1 MNILL
6 IYLAI
11 SYHQPRFCSDA
22 TWRYNATTVSASTAG
37 INAAYIFIN
46 KNNMISVA
54 NPTNSTL
61 IMWNDNNSTP
71 IQIIKLNSSQP
82 YSHFVMDSD
91 DIYIDSFIQ
100 AGQVGKWFANST
112 LGQSVMYP
120 CSQCYGLFVDIDN
133 NIYCSINDKH
143 QVVAQSLNDIS
154 NRMNIVAGTGISGSN
169 SDMLSSPYQIY
180 VDTNLDLY
188 VADSGNNRVQCF
200 QVGHTNG
207 TTVAGVSSHYITI
220 TLNSPTGIVLDGD
233 RYLYITD
240 SGNNRIVASGPSGFR
255 CLVGCSSLAGSTADK
270 LNSPV
275 VFSFNGHGDMLVVD
289 KGNSRIQKFHSRSN
303 LCYNVTVT
311 ITKTSTSTTTTTST
325 QSSNQH
331 LTTITSA
338 NIMVSYNR
346 PKLNENSTWYEN
358 ATTFAD
364 TSVIGDD
371 PYAIFIDIYNTVYFA
386 ASNPHQ
392 LITWSNGSSIVTNT
406 LPGYQMAGV
415 GLFVTLNGDIYLE
428 KNTNGEVHKWNVNS
442 NTTVLAVNMHDRCQG
457 LFIDINNMLY
467 CSQSSLQRV
476 VFKSLND
483 ESRLMT
489 IVAGTGCSGSSSLQ
503 LSQPS
508 GIFVD
513 TNLNLYVADTAN
525 NRVQCFPSGQT
536 SGITVAGSSSL
547 NTTITL
553 SSPSCV
559 MLDFDGNLFVLDSF
573 NHRVVRSGSNGFW
586 CIVGCTGAGGSDA
599 NQLNYP
605 QYMAFDSHGNIFVT
619 DVYNSRIQKFEII
632 NIPSEATTAVNE
644 VYPTTN
650 PTTSSVS
657 STTVVTTNDLDTTA
671 FTSHQTAT
679 EMMMGHTT
687 TNIVTT
693 ITVQSATTL
702 STEAAT
708 SSVAEYGTII
718 EKTSATRTTE
728 NVMSTSMLESTE
740 SQTEKATVVSKSPQT
755 QFTADISTEAT
766 EGGDTTI
773 DWTTIENGRDEATS
787 TIAVSTTH
795 GDKTN
800 TNSGKSLVSSSSPS
814 SQTTTEPAI
823 PAAMN
828 SSSCL
833 LSTIT
838 LIPAISS
845 VSLAIEFHRNE
856 DFYISSTID
865 INCNNS
871 MLMAM
876 EWTMKACTPNC
887 LNVIQLD
894 ESIGTTFSE
903 IYFPPRSLPCGIYK
917 LQLTVTANTL
927 SQSTNTAFTFV
938 KIIPSDIQ
946 VYLIRLGTS
955 MITHSYQQ
963 DLKLDP
969 GTYSID
975 FNGYEFNASD
985 WLYEYYCR
993 TYDTF
998 TANEPMLP
1006 IGSLNSS
1013 CLINQTSFTYDG
1025 VLLSHRSSMSIY
1037 AGSMSPNK
1045 TYQFIVSMQNRQNS
1059 SIQITGSALVKIEN
1073 SPTKRII
1080 IGCVIQTMCTP
1091 NIEYQLVNPSTQIA
1105 LYAECIDTCD
1115 IQENITWNIYYGEI
1129 NSSSNATQWML
1140 FNQMNLYDNIW
1151 FYGRN
1156 TSNFTASKDLFSR
1169 NSQFNLW
1176 RFEVIYG
1183 LLPAISSSALDFTIN
1198 QPPSNGS
1205 CSISP
1210 LSGTT
1215 STVFHI
1221 SCTDWFD
1228 ENGIKEY
1235 SLYVWSTDPSDT
1247 MIKAFSSIS
1256 TFQVRLPAG
1265 TISLIVHIRDKTDCV
1280 TEYNIPTSVVV
1291 LPDSSEMTSLIK
1303 STTHN
1308 YINRLFSSGN
1318 QNLIGQIITSISI
1331 QFNSMS
1337 YANINNAISN
1347 GLSPTNIFISSLGNS
1362 SLPTNSISS
1371 YNQSVLIE
1379 YDKRRNSLANIRSTF
1394 AKFIPNVAILGSSS
1408 IQLQAAMLVHLTQS
1422 TNELSRQTLTIVSK
1436 QCYQLTLALC
1446 SMASRIS
1453 ADDVRRASN
1462 QLIQCASNVL
1472 TAVNGPLQSRTDVL
1486 DEDFIDA
1493 TSFPTDYDT
1502 DIESPWS
1509 NLNLFA
1515 DGNDFSWET
1524 IEKNRNLYYQKEL
1537 ANQIL
1542 DQMNTLISKITSA
1555 MNIHLTLNQNLL
1567 VNTSAVFMLI
1577 EKRTLQSLTNIK
1589 LDQTENAHIQLPTN
1603 LDNNSSVLLRSMLTP
1618 LAPFGNTT
1626 TQTTLTNLSR
1636 SVSLSIF
1643 DLNEFEILVQT
1654 SERSP
1659 IQIVIPHDS
1668 NLRVPSMILQDV
1680 ISMNSTFSHQLFNL
1694 HYLNIT
1700 NSLPISLHFQI
1711 EPLKENI
1718 SYLFIYK
1725 FDQSPRLN
1733 SSINQI
1739 DGWTLFCS
1747 SNLTTDNLYKY
1758 FIDNRQTS
1766 NHRSIIFGLR
1776 ELQPS
1781 ESVCSNSSPTNPP
1794 ITDKHMTFTGNYQLR
1809 IYASGCYYLDSNNQ
1823 WKSDGLVVGERT
1835 TLNAT
1840 ECYST
1845 HLTTFTSA
1853 FCVLPNPINWNYVFS
1868 NAEFMKNKTTY
1879 FTVICVSVI
1888 YLILLIFARYKDKK
1902 DAEKLGVTVLPDN
1915 HKLDDY
1921 FYEIIVFTGQR
1932 KDAGTKSNV
1941 QFILCGND
1949 HQTRIRTLIDP
1960 QRSILQRGGI
1970 DAFLMSVPKSLGLL
1984 NFIRIWHDNSGKG
1997 SSASWFLKY
2006 LIVRDLQTMETFH
2019 FICQKWFAVEKE
2031 DGKIHRILPVASEM
2045 EKHQFRHILSK
2056 HAYSCVS
2063 DSHLWFSIFSRPPS
2077 SHFTRVQRCTCCFVL
2092 LFVSMFLNIM
2102 YYDLANEAKASDPT
2116 KSLSLTFGTLYIT
2129 HQQVIVGIVV
2139 ELFALLPSFL
2149 LVQMFRRIRYR
2160 QKQSS
2165 TLQSTFPK
2173 IRADSKFVERKN
2185 KRKTLPW
2192 WFIFIAYGI
2201 CIVLVG
2207 VSIVFIVG
2215 RGIEFGDLKTG
2226 QWLTSILSGF
2236 LSSILLVQPL
2246 KILCLI
2252 LFFGV
2257 CCRKALDDEEI
2268 KDYFDN
2274 QPIELDRDEEYL
2286 HMIRRTSIF
2295 IYRNPVYFNRLNKT
2309 EVACAREIRLKEIQM
2324 WAVVNEGLMYLGFL
2338 ILLYSFAY
2346 SNHFSNSFYQV
2357 DHLRKYLTNSRQIDA
2372 NFSKIST
2379 VDDCWNWLENSF
2391 MRNLRAQTWYNGDA
2405 PRNLSGFIND
2415 KSNRLIG
2422 WATMRQLRV
2431 KSQLCPIHNSIAYS
2445 CVHDYSFF
2453 DHDEHSYYPGWRK
2466 NQSNTNYSSTI
2477 SNAFKYKSSE
2487 QLGTYAYVGDHETY
2501 EGGGYVYEFRGR
2513 LSSLQSNISQLHQ
2526 LDWIDTRTRA
2536 VIIQLSLYNANV
2548 ELFTSVIFLI
2558 EKLSTGG
2565 FYSTIRVEPMHF
2577 YTFTSVWQLICTIV
2591 YLIVIIYFMVI
2602 EIRLL
2607 IRLKRKY
2614 FLEFWSLIQWS
2625 IIVCSWISVAIYI
2638 WRYNES
2644 KRIGQLFK
2652 ETKGHTRLN
2661 LQMASY
2667 VNHLLTSLFAL
2678 CCFFSTMKFLRLCVY
2693 NSQQHLFLQSI
2704 KYAANE
2710 LSLFMLM
2717 FSVIV
2722 LAFVCLFYLL
2732 FNSKLQS
2739 CSTLFAATKILV
2751 KMILMKAN
2759 GKEFLVVSPFLGP
2772 FVFTLC
2778 AFIVVFICI
2787 NMFLSIT
2794 MRSFQ
2799 HARRNQ
2805 TKNNR
2810 EIFAFMFNR
2819 LLHWIGL
2826 KRTTREEFEEARN
2839 HRKDVR
2845 YLSGVEL
2852 FPEKMNQ
2859 FLDALNKIYL
2869 TQEIGKERVK
2879 EIVG

>member
-1 MNILL
+1 MIFRRCWVLWLILM
-6 IYLAI
+6 IAGRGYAV
-11 SYHQPRFCSDA
+11 SYHQPRFCSSA
-22 TWRYNATTVSASTAG
+22 TWRYNATTFSASTIG
-37 INAAYIFIN
+37 ISPAYIFIT
-46 KNNMISVA
+46 KNNTISVV
-54 NPTNSTL
+54 NPSNNT
-61 IMWNDNNSTP
+61 IVMWNDNNSTP
-71 IQIIKLNSSQP
+71 IRTIKLNSSQP

-100 AGQVGKWFANST
+100 AGQVGKWFVNST
-112 LGQSVMYP
+112 FGQPVMYP
-120 CSQCYGLFVDIDN
+120 CSQCYGLFVDIN
-133 NIYCSINDKH
+133 SNIYCSINDKH

-169 SDMLSSPYQIY
+169 SDMLSAPYQIY

-207 TTVAGVSSHYITI
+207 TTVAGISSQYITI
-220 TLNSPTGIVLDGD
+220 TLNSPTGIVLDED
-233 RYLYITD
+233 KYLYITD
-240 SGNNRIVASGPSGFR
+240 SGNNRIVASGPYGFR

-275 VFSFNGHGDMLVVD
+275 VFSFNSHGDMFVVD
-289 KGNSRIQKFHSRSN
+289 KGNRRIQKFYSQSN
-303 LCYNVTVT
+303 LCNNFTT
-311 ITKTSTSTTTTTST
+311 AIITTSTSTTTTTST
-325 QSSNQH
+325 QNSNQY

-346 PKLNENSTWYEN
+346 PKLSENSTWYEN

-364 TSVIGDD
+364 TNVIGDD

-392 LITWSNGSSIVTNT
+392 VIIWSNGSNIVTNT
-406 LPGYQMAGV
+406 LPDYQMAGV

-428 KNTNGEVHKWNVNS
+428 KDINGEIHKWNVNS
-442 NTTVLAVNMHDRCQG
+442 NTTVLALNMHNRCQG

-476 VFKSLND
+476 VFKSLNN
-483 ESRLMT
+483 ESSLMT
-489 IVAGTGCSGSSSLQ
+489 IVAGTGCSGNNSLQ

-513 TNLNLYVADTAN
+513 TNLDLYVADTAN
-525 NRVQCFPSGQT
+525 NRVQRFPAGQT
-536 SGITVAGSSSL
+536 SGITMAGSSSL

-573 NHRVVRSGSNGFW
+573 NQRVVRSGSNGFW
-586 CIVGCTGAGGSDA
+586 CIVGCTGVGGSDA

-619 DVYNSRIQKFEII
+619 DVYNNRIQKFEII
-632 NIPSEATTAVNE
+632 NIPSKGITAVNE
-644 VYPTTN
+644 VSPTIN
-650 PTTSSVS
+650 SSTSSIS
-657 STTVVTTNDLDTTA
+657 STTVATTNDYTTA

-679 EMMMGHTT
+679 EMIIGQSRQKKTPIHVFFLDYTT
-687 TNIVTT
+687 TNIVAT

-702 STEAAT
+702 
-708 SSVAEYGTII
+708 I
-718 EKTSATRTTE
+718 ET
-728 NVMSTSMLESTE
+728 
-740 SQTEKATVVSKSPQT
+740 TVVSNSPQT
-755 QFTADISTEAT
+755 QFTADMNTEAT
-766 EGGDTTI
+766 EGDDTTI
-773 DWTTIENGRDEATS
+773 SSATIENGRDETTS
-787 TIAVSTTH
+787 MIAVSTIH
-795 GDKTN
+795 GNTTN
-800 TNSGKSLVSSSSPS
+800 TNSGKSLFSSSSPS
-814 SQTTTEPAI
+814 PQTTKEPVMPTAI
-823 PAAMN
+823 N
-828 SSSCL
+828 NSSCL
-833 LSTIT
+833 LSAIT

-845 VSLAIEFHRNE
+845 VSLAVEFHRNE

-871 MLMAM
+871 MLMTM
-876 EWTMKACTPNC
+876 EWTVKTCTPNC
-887 LNVIQLD
+887 LHVIQID

-903 IYFPPRSLPCGIYK
+903 IYFPPRSLPYGIYK
-917 LQLTVTANTL
+917 LELTITANTS

-946 VYLIRLGTS
+946 VNLIRLGTS
-955 MITHSYQQ
+955 MITHNYQQ

-993 TYDTF
+993 IYDTF
-998 TANEPMLP
+998 TTNEPMVP
-1006 IGSLNSS
+1006 IDSLNSS
-1013 CLINQTSFTYDG
+1013 CLINQTLFTYDG
-1025 VLLSHRSSMSIY
+1025 VPLSHRSSISIH
-1037 AGSMSPNK
+1037 AGSMSPDK
-1045 TYQFIVSMQNRQNS
+1045 TYQFIVSMQNQQNS
-1059 SIQITGSALVKIEN
+1059 SIQITGSALVKLVN
-1073 SPTKRII
+1073 FPTKRII

-1115 IQENITWNIYYGEI
+1115 IQENITWNIYYGKI

-1140 FNQMNLYDNIW
+1140 FSQMNLYDNIW

-1183 LLPAISSSALDFTIN
+1183 LLSEISSSALDFTIN

-1205 CSISP
+1205 CSINP
-1210 LSGTT
+1210 LNGTT
-1215 STVFHI
+1215 STVFYI

-1228 ENGIKEY
+1228 KNGIKEY
-1235 SLYVWSTDPSDT
+1235 LLYIWSTDPSDT
-1247 MIKAFSSIS
+1247 MINAFSSIS

-1265 TISLIVHIRDKTDCV
+1265 TISLIVHIRDKADCV
-1280 TEYNIPTSVVV
+1280 TEYNISTSVVV
-1291 LPDSSEMTSLIK
+1291 LPDSSEITSLIK

-1308 YINRLFSSGN
+1308 YINKLFSSGN

-1347 GLSPTNIFISSLGNS
+1347 GLSPTNIFISSLGNT
-1362 SLPTNSISS
+1362 SLSMNSISS
-1371 YNQSVLIE
+1371 YNQSALIE
-1379 YDKRRNSLANIRSTF
+1379 YDKRRNSLANIRSTL
-1394 AKFIPNVAILGSSS
+1394 AKFIPKVAILGSSS
-1408 IQLQAAMLVHLTQS
+1408 IQLQSTMLVHLTQS
-1422 TNELSRQTLTIVSK
+1422 TNELTRQTLAIVSK
-1436 QCYQLTLALC
+1436 QCYRLTLALC

-1453 ADDVRRASN
+1453 ADDVRRASK

-1486 DEDFIDA
+1486 EEDFFDA

-1524 IEKNRNLYYQKEL
+1524 VEKNRNLYYQKEL

-1567 VNTSAVFMLI
+1567 VNTSEVFMLI

-1589 LDQTENAHIQLPTN
+1589 LEQTENAHIQLPTN
-1603 LDNNSSVLLRSMLTP
+1603 LYNNSSVLIRSMLTP
-1618 LAPFGNTT
+1618 LAPFGNIT
-1626 TQTTLTNLSR
+1626 TQITFTNLSR
-1636 SVSLSIF
+1636 SISLSIF
-1643 DLNEFEILVQT
+1643 DLNELEISMQT
-1654 SERSP
+1654 NERSP
-1659 IQIVIPHDS
+1659 IKIVIPHDS
-1668 NLRVPSMILQDV
+1668 NLRIPSMILQDV
-1680 ISMNSTFSHQLFNL
+1680 ISMNSTFYQQLFNL

-1700 NSLPISLHFQI
+1700 NSLPISLHFEI

-1718 SYLFIYK
+1718 SYMFIYK
-1725 FDQSPRLN
+1725 FDQSPQLN
-1733 SSINQI
+1733 SSINHI

-1781 ESVCSNSSPTNPP
+1781 ENVCSNFSPTNPP
-1794 ITDKHMTFTGNYQLR
+1794 IMDKRMNFTANYQLR

-1853 FCVLPNPINWNYVFS
+1853 FCVLPDPINWNYVFS
-1868 NAEFMKNKTTY
+1868 NAQFMKNKTIYLTI
-1879 FTVICVSVI
+1879 ICVSVI

-1941 QFILCGND
+1941 QFVLCGNN
-1949 HQTRIRTLIDP
+1949 HQTRIRTLMDP

-1997 SSASWFLKY
+1997 SSSSWFLKY
-2006 LIVRDLQTMETFH
+2006 LIIRDLQTMETFH
-2019 FICQKWFAVEKE
+2019 FICQKWFAVEKD
-2031 DGKIHRILPVASEM
+2031 DGKIQRILPVASEM
-2045 EKHQFRHILSK
+2045 EKHEFRHVLSK
-2056 HAYSCVS
+2056 RAYSCIS

-2102 YYDLANEAKASDPT
+2102 YYDLANETKASDPT
-2116 KSLSLTFGTLYIT
+2116 KSLSLTFGTLCIT
-2129 HQQVIVGIVV
+2129 HQQIIVGVIV

-2149 LVQMFRRIRYR
+2149 LVQMFRRIRCR
-2160 QKQSS
+2160 QKQTS
-2165 TLQSTFPK
+2165 TLRSTFQK
-2173 IRADSKFVERKN
+2173 IQANSKSNETVERKN

-2207 VSIVFIVG
+2207 VSIVFICG

-2226 QWLTSILSGF
+2226 QWLTSIFSGF

-2246 KILCLI
+2246 KILFLI
-2252 LFFGV
+2252 VFFGV
-2257 CCRKALDDEEI
+2257 CWRKAFDDEEI

-2324 WAVVNEGLMYLGFL
+2324 WTIVNEALMYLGFL
-2338 ILLYSFAY
+2338 ILLYSLVY

-2379 VDDCWNWLENSF
+2379 IDDCWNWLENSF
-2391 MRNLRAQTWYNGDA
+2391 VYNLRAQTWYNGNV

-2431 KSQLCPIHNSIAYS
+2431 KSQRCPIHNTIAYS
-2445 CVHDYSFF
+2445 CIYDYSFF
-2453 DHDEHSYYPGWRK
+2453 DQDEHSYYPEWR
-2466 NQSNTNYSSTI
+2466 NQSNNNYSSTI
-2477 SNAFKYKSSE
+2477 YNAFKYKSSE
-2487 QLGTYAYVGDHETY
+2487 QLGTYIYVGDHKTY
-2501 EGGGYVYEFRGR
+2501 GGGGYVYEFRGR
-2513 LSSLQSNISQLHQ
+2513 LSSLQSNLSQLHR
-2526 LDWIDTRTRA
+2526 LGWIDTRTRA

-2548 ELFTSVIFLI
+2548 ELFTSVTLLI
-2558 EKLSTGG
+2558 EILSTGG
-2565 FYSTIRVEPMHF
+2565 FYPTIRVEPMHF

-2591 YLIVIIYFMVI
+2591 YLIVIIYFMVV

-2607 IRLKRKY
+2607 MRLKWKY
-2614 FLEFWSLIQWS
+2614 FLQFWSLIQWS
-2625 IIVCSWISVAIYI
+2625 IIVCSWISVMIYI

-2644 KRIGQLFK
+2644 KRIGQLFT
-2652 ETKGHTRLN
+2652 ETKGHIHELEN
-2661 LQMASY
+2661 YSNCFHFSIIMD
-2667 VNHLLTSLFAL
+2667 SL
-2678 CCFFSTMKFLRLCVY
+2678 R
-2693 NSQQHLFLQSI
+2693 
-2704 KYAANE
+2704 
-2710 LSLFMLM
+2710 
-2717 FSVIV
+2717 
-2722 LAFVCLFYLL
+2722 
-2732 FNSKLQS
+2732 
-2739 CSTLFAATKILV
+2739 
-2751 KMILMKAN
+2751 
-2759 GKEFLVVSPFLGP
+2759 
-2772 FVFTLC
+2772 
-2778 AFIVVFICI
+2778 
-2787 NMFLSIT
+2787 
-2794 MRSFQ
+2794 
-2799 HARRNQ
+2799 
-2805 TKNNR
+2805 
-2810 EIFAFMFNR
+2810 
-2819 LLHWIGL
+2819 
-2826 KRTTREEFEEARN
+2826 
-2839 HRKDVR
+2839 
-2845 YLSGVEL
+2845 
-2852 FPEKMNQ
+2852 
-2859 FLDALNKIYL
+2859 
-2869 TQEIGKERVK
+2869 
-2879 EIVG
+2879 